1 MKQLFIFDLDG
12 TLYDECNPISK
23 IIDER
28 IKNYIKQER
37 NLTENEYKNLEKN
50 IPDLLTA
57 LSKLKIDKNKF
68 YEEVYKNINYN
79 EYFDKNEKLKNE
91 LSKLNG
97 KKIICSNS
105 CEYHVNEILKT
116 LGIAKLFDN
125 IYCTDK
131 HKNKFEIYKKIVEKY
146 KLSPE
151 QIYVIG
157 DNYMVDIEPAYSLG
171 FKTLYIKNGSEISN
185 IEDALKKINYEKEKN

>member
-1 MKQLFIFDLDG
+1 MYIIPT
-12 TLYDECNPISK
+12 TLSG
-23 IIDER
+23 
-28 IKNYIKQER
+28 
-37 NLTENEYKNLEKN
+37 
-50 IPDLLTA
+50 
-57 LSKLKIDKNKF
+57 SSS
-68 YEEVYKNINYN
+68 
-79 EYFDKNEKLKNE
+79 LKN
-91 LSKLNG
+91 
-97 KKIICSNS
+97 
-105 CEYHVNEILKT
+105 

-131 HKNKFEIYKKIVEKY
+131 HKNKLEIYKKIVEKY